1 MTSDRSYVDIL
12 ASIDTAQF
20 DWSAYEGTYKGR
32 ALITRYTHL
41 VNTCVAYPS
50 PPASE
55 LAKTALLKL
64 IPLVKSSTWD
74 INTYLWAVSVLFTIV
89 HPGQTWKVSEE
100 MEMDKEEDDE
110 GGITKITSRGIPPG
124 EGKEEDGFPD
134 ERWITET
141 RDTVA
146 KEVSRLDV
154 ELRSYMS
161 NLIKESIRLTQLA
174 FAELAFKVG
183 KVREALNSYA
193 ATREYSST
201 PQHHVDLG
209 VGVVETC
216 LAFNY
221 PAPLSGHIAKLEAT
235 LDRLHPP
242 PHAQSKQQAG
252 LSTTASDLRERQA
265 EESRSQAVRRSVMVR
280 AKVGKG
286 LISAGQ
292 KDWARAGRELGWIEE
307 DEGGLGDWEGK
318 QAISTS
324 DLALLSA
331 FYIFASSDRGRIRRA
346 LLDRATFKSQLDDS
360 QGWIIDLIGAYVD
373 ANYGQVMS
381 LLQYSEPILLLNPFL
396 SSCTRSI
403 ISCIQ
408 TRSIIQYV
416 QPFSTIHI
424 QTMTQ
429 AFRMEED
436 KMLDVVEKLIGDGD
450 VGGKI
455 DLIDNI
461 LVMDTLDPRAE
472 MFEKA
477 LKAGQKSAELAQ
489 ASLLRMKLTEAG
501 VMVNPHA
508 ESINSEISGKQQQQ
522 PLGPEAT
529 ATTTT
534 TALQVPETA
543 MAEDHSA
550 EGVVMHASGEP
561 NGESVA

>member
-1 MTSDRSYVDIL
+1 MDSKRSYSDIL
-12 ASIDTAQF
+12 ASIDPAQF
-20 DWSAYEGTYKGR
+20 DWPTYEGTYKGR

-50 PPASE
+50 PSASE

-74 INTYLWAVSVLFTIV
+74 INTYLWSVSVLFTIV
-89 HPGQTWKVSEE
+89 HPGQRWKAAEE
-100 MEMDKEEDDE
+100 MEVDRDDEEE
-110 GGITKITSRGIPPG
+110 GGITKITSRGTPPG

-134 ERWITET
+134 ERWINET

-154 ELRSYMS
+154 ELRGYMS

-183 KVREALNSYA
+183 KVREALNYYA

-209 VGVVETC
+209 MGVVETC

-221 PAPLSGHIAKLEAT
+221 PAPLSGHIAKLETT

-265 EESRSQAVRRSVMVR
+265 EESRSQAARRSVMAR

-286 LISAGQ
+286 LISASQ

-318 QAISTS
+318 AISTS

-331 FYIFASSDRGRIRRA
+331 FYVLASSDRGRIRRV
-346 LLDRATFKSQLDDS
+346 LLDRAAFKNQLDDS
-360 QGWIIDLIGAYVD
+360 QGWIIDLVRSYVD
-373 ANYGQVMS
+373 ASYGQVMS

-416 QPFSTIHI
+416 QPFSTIRI

-429 AFRMEED
+429 AFGMEEG

-450 VGGKI
+450 VGAKI
-455 DLIDNI
+455 DLIDNV
-461 LVMDTLDPRAE
+461 LVMDTPDPRAE

-501 VMVNPHA
+501 VTVNPHV
-508 ESINSEISGKQQQQ
+508 ESISTEISGKQQQQ
-522 PLGPEAT
+522 QQQALGPEAT
-529 ATTTT
+529 TTTST
-534 TALQVPETA
+534 TVPGTA
-543 MAEDHSA
+543 MAEDQSA
-550 EGVVMHASGEP
+550 EDVVMYATGEP
-561 NGESVA
+561 NGEPLA